1 MVLVTT
7 TSLESALRDAGLGP
21 GDAVLVHSSLRS
33 VGPVDGGPAN
43 VVSVMLDLLGPSG
56 ILMVPTFTYT
66 RDLIKPWFDS
76 RTTAGLTGALAE
88 AVRRWP
94 GSVRSLHPTHSVAAI
109 GSRADEMTTGHLQ
122 VRALG
127 IGSPIDRL
135 AQAGGKVLL
144 IGVDHRASSTIH
156 VGEERAGVAKGA
168 WYDHKL
174 EAMVRLPGGEL
185 VSHEVDDSPSC
196 SAAFNAIDGPL
207 RDRQLVIDGKVGGA
221 ALQVMRA
228 SDVVETVV
236 ALLRDDP
243 RRLLCTWAGCRPC
256 TGARALRGAPIRTV
270 ASMS

>member
-1 MVLVTT
+1 MSVTPT
-7 TSLESALRDAGLGP
+7 NLEHALRDAGLGP

-33 VGPVDGGPAN
+33 VGPIDGGSET

-56 ILMVPTFTYT
+56 TLMVPTFTYT
-66 RDLIKPWFDS
+66 RNLPKPWFDS

-88 AVRRWP
+88 AVRQWP
-94 GSVRSLHPTHSVAAI
+94 GSIRSLHPTHSVAAI
-109 GSRADEMTTGHLQ
+109 GSHADEMTTGHLQ

-144 IGVDHRASSTIH
+144 IGVDHRANSTIH
-156 VGEERAGVAKGA
+156 VGEEHAGAAKVT

-174 EAMVRLPGGEL
+174 EAMVRLSSGEL
-185 VSHEVDDSPSC
+185 VSHELDDSPSC
-196 SAAFNAIDGPL
+196 SAAFNAIEGPL

-221 ALQVMRA
+221 PLQVMRG
-228 SDVVETVV
+228 SDVVDLVV
-236 ALLRDDP
+236 SLLRDDP

-256 TGARALRGAPIRTV
+256 TGARALRTPPPSVSART
-270 ASMS
+270 AR